1 MSLSTPT
8 PQQVNA
14 SHLVAGITG
23 ALTIHRL
30 TKRIHVSTGKRLIFL
45 ALVALAIAYWHRK
58 SNSPIADLLAHNGRP
73 ATN

>member
-30 TKRIHVSTGKRLIFL
+30 TKRIPVSTAKRLVVL
-45 ALVALAIAYWHRK
+45 AVVALAIAYWHRK
-58 SNSPIADLLAHNGRP
+58 SNSPIADLLANGRRP
-73 ATN
+73 TN